1 MSERPNLFKLVTDSD
16 SKLKFKNAKE
26 LAKLIRSAKR
36 EFYPG
41 VPEIDDDF
49 IVVEDEEG
57 PCEVSTHSLDW
68 LELSML
74 VENKLVTLPG
84 HTKKQLADARIF
96 IPEKQSI
103 N

>member
-1 MSERPNLFKLVTDSD
+1 MSERPPIFKSVTDSV
-16 SKLKFKNAKE
+16 SKSRFKDAKE
-26 LAKLIRSAKR
+26 LSKLIRGAKR
-36 EFYPG
+36 ESYPG
-41 VPEIDDDF
+41 IPELDDDF
-49 IVVEDEEG
+49 IVVEDEQG

-68 LELSML
+68 LELSL
-74 VENKLVTLPG
+74 LIENKLIILPG